1 MKTKL
6 SYQSYGSSILIF
18 INGETREDVLGKYLS
33 LWNWNC
39 TSSEPEFVTENV
51 ISVWSTLEKFQS
63 YLAQIRL
70 NELVKN
76 NASKYKGL
84 PGGAA
89 RDAWELADQDFANVA
104 YEPFRSINS
113 QFTEHSFGTI
123 CAEKPDDSFSEICV
137 KHAYSC

>member
-18 INGETREDVLGKYLS
+18 INGKTKEDVLGKYLS
-33 LWNWNC
+33 MWNWNC

-51 ISVWSTLEKFQS
+51 ISCWSTLEKFQG
-63 YLAQIRL
+63 YLAQMHL
-70 NELVKN
+70 NRLVKDN
-76 NASKYKGL
+76 GSKYKGL

-89 RDAWELADQDFANVA
+89 GDAWKLADQDFANVT

-113 QFTEHSFGTI
+113 AFTEHSFGTI
-123 CAEKPDDSFSEICV
+123 SAEKPDDSFSEMCV